1 MVNMDAIA
9 LFPGQGSQ
17 AVGMGAL
24 LAAEYP
30 EARAIFT
37 QADEVLG
44 FPLSKLAFEG
54 PDEELKLTRN
64 TQPAILMHS
73 IAVLTVLKERGY
85 SPSAAAGHSL
95 GEYSAYVAAGSLTFE
110 DALRLVRRRG
120 DLMFEAGIARPG
132 AMAAIVGLDAAA
144 LDDICR
150 EASSAGIVV
159 PANRNS
165 PGQVVL
171 SGEVAGV
178 ERAMELASAR
188 GARVSVRLPVSGA
201 FHSPL
206 MESAAQGLSEALK
219 RVDIRDAS
227 IPVVANQSSRPV
239 TTGDE
244 IRVSL
249 ERQLLGSVRWE
260 ESMRWLVANVGGR
273 MVEIGPGRVLKGLMR
288 SIDRTAVVATVED
301 PDGVRAFMASNGEGK

>member
-1 MVNMDAIA
+1 MVNMESIA

-17 AVGMGAL
+17 AVGMGVA
-24 LAAEYP
+24 LAAEFP
-30 EARAIFT
+30 EARAIFD

-44 FPLSKLAFEG
+44 FRLSTLAFDG
-54 PDEELKLTRN
+54 PDDELKLTRN

-73 IAVLTVLKERGY
+73 MAVLAVLKERGF

-120 DLMFEAGIARPG
+120 ELMYEAGVTRPG
-132 AMAAIVGLDAAA
+132 AMAAILGLDETV
-144 LDDICR
+144 LEEICR
-150 EASSAGIVV
+150 DAATAGIVV

-178 ERAMELASAR
+178 ERAMELATTR
-188 GARVSVRLPVSGA
+188 GARVTVRLPVSGA

-206 MESAAQGLSEALK
+206 MESAAQGLSEALS
-219 RVDIRDAS
+219 RVDIRDAA
-227 IPVVANQSSRPV
+227 IPVVANYSARPV
-239 TTGDE
+239 TTSDE

-260 ESMRWLVANVGGR
+260 ESMRWLLSNVGAR

-288 SIDRTAVVATVED
+288 SIDRAAIVANVED
-301 PDGVRAFMASNGEGK
+301 PDGVQAFLASNGGVK